1 MTQLGPNDAPR
12 LIEVIQNT
20 VHSDEGYRNNALK
33 VVEELEQIPGYC
45 SLLLVIRNNN
55 IKWNN

>member
-1 MTQLGPNDAPR
+1 MAQLGPNDAPR

-45 SLLLVIRNNN
+45 SLLLVI
-55 IKWNN
+55 